1 MAACLFKPV
10 PAGLAV
16 ALRVT
21 PNAARERI
29 EGIATDADGNP
40 YLKVAVTVPPE
51 NGKANAAVI
60 KLIAKDLRLP
70 KSTLSITSG
79 TTGRR
84 KTLLIAG
91 DANDLGLK
99 LHTKAVVW
107 AKPRDAA

>member
-1 MAACLFKPV
+1 MAGCLYKPV
-10 PAGLAV
+10 PTGLAV

-70 KSTLSITSG
+70 KTSLSIASG
-79 TTGRR
+79 AQARR

-91 DANDLGLK
+91 DTNDLAIK
-99 LHTKAVVW
+99 LNAKITEW
-107 AKPRDAA
+107 LKPREAA

>member
-29 EGIATDADGNP
+29 EGIVTDADGNP
-40 YLKVAVTVPPE
+40 FLKVAVTVPPE

-70 KSTLSITSG
+70 KGALSIASG
-79 TTGRR
+79 VAARR

-91 DANDLGLK
+91 DANELEIK
-99 LHTKAVVW
+99 LNARITEWRKL
-107 AKPRDAA
+107 RTAA

>member
-1 MAACLFKPV
+1 MADCLFKPV

-29 EGIATDADGNP
+29 EGIAADADGNP

-60 KLIAKDLRLP
+60 KLIAKDLHLP
-70 KSTLSITSG
+70 KTSLSIASG
-79 TTGRR
+79 AAARR

-91 DANDLGLK
+91 NAKDLEIKLNARITEWLK
-99 LHTKAVVW
+99 LRT
-107 AKPRDAA
+107 AA